1 MNLKCYMV
9 NKVIVDALSFQD
21 YPCGE
26 IKAYSMRIDKYR
38 HKSGFLIAS
47 SNARQVERNRT
58 L

>member
-1 MNLKCYMV
+1 MA
-9 NKVIVDALSFQD
+9 NKVVVDALSFQD
-21 YPCGE
+21 CTCGE

-38 HKSGFLIAS
+38 LNSGFLIAS